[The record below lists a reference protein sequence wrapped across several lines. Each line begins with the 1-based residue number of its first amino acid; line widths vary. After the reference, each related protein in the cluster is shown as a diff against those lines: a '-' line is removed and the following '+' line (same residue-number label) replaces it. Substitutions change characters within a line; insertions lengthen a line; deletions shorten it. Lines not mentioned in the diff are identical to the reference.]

1 MLSCLS
7 HIWLFATL
15 WIIACQACLSM
26 GFSCK
31 NTRVDCHALLQ
42 GIFPAQGLKLSLLH
56 LLHWQVDS
64 LPIVPPGRP
73 RKITDPCWQSWS
85 YSITLVIHGHRQ
97 IKVRDPTTLHLLG
110 KNPGEE
116 GARLRFPE
124 SVCFIT
130 SPSEGMEFQY
140 RRESTVWG
148 FSGGSVAKS
157 LPAMQEMK
165 VWFWIRKISWRRKW
179 QPTPAFLPENP
190 MAKGAWQAMVHSI
203 AKSRTRLRDWAH
215 VGW

>member
-15 WIIACQACLSM
+15 GIIAFQACLSM

-42 GIFPAQGLKLSLLH
+42 GIFLAQGLKLSLLH
-56 LLHWQVDS
+56 LLPWQVDS

-73 RKITDPCWQSWS
+73 RKITDSCWQSWS
-85 YSITLVIHGHRQ
+85 YSITLVIHWHRQ

-140 RRESTVWG
+140 RRENIVWG
-148 FSGGSVAKS
+148 FSGGSSACNAGDEGLILDQEDLLEKKMATNSSFLAWKS
-157 LPAMQEMK
+157 HGQRSLE
-165 VWFWIRKISWRRKW
+165 
-179 QPTPAFLPENP
+179 
-190 MAKGAWQAMVHSI
+190 AMVHSI
-203 AKSRTRLRDWAH
+203 AKSRTRLRDWAC

>member
-15 WIIACQACLSM
+15 WIIAFQACLSM

-56 LLHWQVDS
+56 LLPWQVDS

-73 RKITDPCWQSWS
+73 RKITDSCWQSWS
-85 YSITLVIHGHRQ
+85 YSITLVIHWHRQ

-140 RRESTVWG
+140 RRENIVWG
-148 FSGGSVAKS
+148 FSGGSSACNAGDEGLILDQEDLLEKKMATNSSFLAWKS
-157 LPAMQEMK
+157 HGQRSLE
-165 VWFWIRKISWRRKW
+165 
-179 QPTPAFLPENP
+179 
-190 MAKGAWQAMVHSI
+190 AMVHSI
-203 AKSRTRLRDWAH
+203 AKSRTRLRDWAC

>member
-15 WIIACQACLSM
+15 WIIAFQACLSM

-42 GIFPAQGLKLSLLH
+42 GIFLAQGLKLSLLH
-56 LLHWQVDS
+56 LLPWQVDS

-73 RKITDPCWQSWS
+73 RKITDSCWQSWS
-85 YSITLVIHGHRQ
+85 YSITLVIHWHRQ

-140 RRESTVWG
+140 RRENIVWG
-148 FSGGSVAKS
+148 FSGGSVAKN

-190 MAKGAWQAMVHSI
+190 MAKGAWRPWSI
-203 AKSRTRLRDWAH
+203 ASQRVGHDWEIEH
-215 VGW
+215 V